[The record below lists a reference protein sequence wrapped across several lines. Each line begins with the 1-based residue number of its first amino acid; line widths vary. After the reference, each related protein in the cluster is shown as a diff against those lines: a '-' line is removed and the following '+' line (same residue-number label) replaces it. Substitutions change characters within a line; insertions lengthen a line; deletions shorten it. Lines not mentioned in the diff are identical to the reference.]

1 MSFVRVVRHLHSQ
14 TDIQT
19 QTQTYTHTDRHMMES
34 PIGTTYELRS
44 HSTSCESQTDRHMN
58 TYAEWRMSF
67 DRVVNIIIII
77 IVIIIIII
85 YVKINVALSENAS
98 RTRYIIKIKLKL
110 RK

>member
-1 MSFVRVVRHLHSQ
+1 
-14 TDIQT
+14 
-19 QTQTYTHTDRHMMES
+19 MMES

-77 IVIIIIII
+77 IIIIIIN
-85 YVKINVALSENAS
+85 VKINVALSENAS
-98 RTRYIIKIKLKL
+98 RTRYTIKIKLKL